1 MLAKEVSGYAPDPE
15 RPSLLWRSWQC
26 LGGHC
31 PAVTATGQGP
41 PGRVAQVQFGG
52 PHFGTSV
59 KSDLSQEQESSMQS
73 AASRLFIFWFLVF

>member
-31 PAVTATGQGP
+31 PAVTVIGQGP

-52 PHFGTSV
+52 PHFDTSQISANN
-59 KSDLSQEQESSMQS
+59 KSPACSQLQHGYSY
-73 AASRLFIFWFLVF
+73 FGFWCVEL